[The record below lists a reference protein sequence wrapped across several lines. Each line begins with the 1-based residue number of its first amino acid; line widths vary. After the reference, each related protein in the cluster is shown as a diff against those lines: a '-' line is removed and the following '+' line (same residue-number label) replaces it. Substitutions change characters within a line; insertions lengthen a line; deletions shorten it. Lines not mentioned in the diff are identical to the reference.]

1 MNITRLQRGSN
12 IYNRSIL
19 ASSVS
24 SSSSSSSLSSSSPS
38 PSSSSSS
45 SSSLSSSGEKKE
57 KRSDSSRMSLYGQL
71 AKFRLSSLVVMT
83 SGAGYACYGAAIDPI
98 TFSACTV
105 GTALCAGS
113 ANAFNQVSAVYF
125 ISCIHVYVNVCIHTY
140 IHTYTYIHT
149 FDTYIVYRQI
159 NFLCQSSFAS
169 ISMDQ

>member
-1 MNITRLQRGSN
+1 MLGTNIDQMLRRRVLAVNMTGLQRGSN

-38 PSSSSSS
+38 SSSSSS
-45 SSSLSSSGEKKE
+45 SSSLSSSLSASGEKKE
-57 KRSDSSRMSLYGQL
+57 KRSHSRRISLYGQL

-98 TFSACTV
+98 TFSACTI

-113 ANAFNQVSAVYF
+113 ANAFNQVSGVYF
-125 ISCIHVYVNVCIHTY
+125 ISCIHVYV
-140 IHTYTYIHT
+140 
-149 FDTYIVYRQI
+149 R
-159 NFLCQSSFAS
+159 A
-169 ISMDQ
+169 